1 MCQNDKPCDTAK
13 ILSKKYLFLIDLRVA
28 AGLQM
33 LHMCRVTNLV
43 CGRDGA
49 IKTVMPSEAD

>member
-1 MCQNDKPCDTAK
+1 MINHVTPLRFLVRSD
-13 ILSKKYLFLIDLRVA
+13 LFLIDLRVA

-33 LHMCRVTNLV
+33 LPVCHVTNLV

-49 IKTVMPSEAD
+49 IKTEMPSEVD